1 MQIMNAAP
9 TLDLDHLIQ
18 HLSEQ
23 ISQGEREDK
32 RVQGARIRSHHEKI
46 CDKRQERL
54 DNLKEQ
60 MRSASKG
67 GCISLLRNI
76 AKVFDILLKP
86 LSAITAGQLK
96 LELGKALESLQ
107 KAKDQKQL
115 MGLKI
120 AGKEMG
126 FALDQLKKFLQ
137 EDLDSS
143 QQREKIQQNQE
154 EQIFKIVEEL
164 HQGFLSTQQIS

>member
-1 MQIMNAAP
+1 M
-9 TLDLDHLIQ
+9 
-18 HLSEQ
+18 
-23 ISQGEREDK
+23 G
-32 RVQGARIRSHHEKI
+32 
-46 CDKRQERL
+46 
-54 DNLKEQ
+54 
-60 MRSASKG
+60 
-67 GCISLLRNI
+67 LLRNI

-107 KAKDQKQL
+107 KAKEQKQL

-126 FALDQLKKFLQ
+126 LALDQLKKFLQ

-154 EQIFKIVEEL
+154 EQILKIVEEL